1 MGSVRK
7 LKDDIDIE
15 EVSDHLQPGDS
26 LLQGQFTIESFL
38 NSGGFGITY
47 TARDSLDRKVV
58 IKECFPN
65 TFCQR
70 TRAIVRARSREHQA
84 DFQSIVKLFVQEAK
98 SLSRLKHPNI
108 VGVHQVFEDNHTAYM
123 ALDFVDGRDLHDTLS
138 DPNHGLKPT
147 EIKSILIQLLEA
159 VSFMHSQKMLH
170 RDISPDNILLD
181 ANNKPIL
188 IDFGAARQQMPK
200 SERAMSA
207 FRVVKDGYSP
217 QEFYLAGSPQY
228 PCSDLYALAATF
240 YHLIAGEAP
249 PNSQAR
255 LAAIAGSEADPCLPL
270 SQKATGYDK
279 SFLDAIDAALRVLPK
294 DRIQEASEWL
304 ALIRDDAAKPATN
317 TITPAKEPVVK
328 LADTVA
334 SAAPKLVAPT
344 QGTVTTGGAK
354 KPRMGLLLASAAAV
368 TVVGVVGVYSFGGS
382 SKDAPVTVNVPTET
396 APIAKAAVAPA
407 PVQVATPS
415 PAPTTE
421 IQAATATPEPAIVPE
436 VAPVTET
443 ASAEPVPTP
452 PAPTAEPVAVVT
464 PEKAAEPVIVAAPVK
479 EAPPFAA
486 ESIENPIMQ
495 AVPTERTRTAE
506 VSVLPETRLNAPRA
520 AENMIAPV
528 ANQKID
534 TGMPSDRGDLLVLPV
549 VTAVSNTGLEPAGT
563 KAGSKSDLVFPSVLP
578 SSPSVFA
585 ASMSPNLAAP
595 NATLEFHFDADTP
608 ADPPAKPEV
617 VEEVVAVATPAPAT
631 VPSEVA
637 VDTPAEVSEP
647 EVAATASSTSD
658 VLASDVSSVM
668 SGWSATLPF
677 TGSPKAPDT
686 IGAIT
691 GPALPWMQK
700 GVQIVAVNGQQIT
713 SLDEI
718 GPMLRDTVDPGD
730 APMIQVAFSVVDSLT
745 GAVSE
750 QLAAL
755 PVVQEIVFLNG
766 TRFEARFIDRTWQT
780 KAVDIPAH
788 VDTDLR
794 AGDILVAYAANG
806 EEISGPD
813 TLAKILAEK
822 ASEKDVILNFTV
834 LRDGGIW
841 FATYSYKN
849 AALN

>member
-15 EVSDHLQPGDS
+15 EVSDHLQPGHS

-65 TFCQR
+65 AFCQR

-138 DPNHGLKPT
+138 DPDHGLKPS
-147 EIKSILIQLLEA
+147 EIKSILVQLLEA
-159 VSFMHSQKMLH
+159 VSFMHGQKILH

-255 LAAIAGSEADPCLPL
+255 LAAIAGGEADPCLPL
-270 SQKATGYDK
+270 SQKTTGYDI

-304 ALIRDDAAKPATN
+304 AQIGNEAARPAAKTVTPIKRPVAENLPAEN
-317 TITPAKEPVVK
+317 SPSENTPAENPVVK
-328 LADTVA
+328 LVTNVDRPQTP
-334 SAAPKLVAPT
+334 AAPKPPASTRDATAAVDGNT
-344 QGTVTTGGAK
+344 S
-354 KPRMGLLLASAAAV
+354 RIGLLLASAAAI
-368 TVVGVVGVYSFGGS
+368 TVIGAVGLYTFGGL
-382 SKDAPVTVNVPTET
+382 SKDTPPPVAKPVET
-396 APIAKAAVAPA
+396 GSVANTSPQHASATPIAPA
-407 PVQVATPS
+407 PVM
-415 PAPTTE
+415 
-421 IQAATATPEPAIVPE
+421 QAEPAN
-436 VAPVTET
+436 
-443 ASAEPVPTP
+443 
-452 PAPTAEPVAVVT
+452 
-464 PEKAAEPVIVAAPVK
+464 

-486 ESIENPIMQ
+486 ESIDSTIMQ
-495 AVPTERTRTAE
+495 AVPTERARTAE
-506 VSVLPETRLNAPRA
+506 VDVKPETGMNAPRA
-520 AENMIAPV
+520 AMSAVAPV
-528 ANQKID
+528 GVPTTD
-534 TGMPSDRGDLLVLPV
+534 TGQGFVQADTLAPPV
-549 VTAVSNTGLEPAGT
+549 VTATNNARLEPAGT
-563 KAGSKSDLVFPSVLP
+563 ITGTISGLVRPSILPPRPSVL
-578 SSPSVFA
+578 A
-585 ASMSPNLAAP
+585 ASMSPELAAP
-595 NATLEFHFDADTP
+595 NATLEIHFSVSAP
-608 ADPPAKPEV
+608 AIPPASPGAAQDISETSK
-617 VEEVVAVATPAPAT
+617 PAPAA
-631 VPSEVA
+631 VSKAVA
-637 VDTPAEVSEP
+637 VD
-647 EVAATASSTSD
+647 AATDASAPEAVTATDDASG

-668 SGWSATLPF
+668 SGWSVTLPF
-677 TGSPKAPDT
+677 TASPKAPDT

-700 GVQIVAVNGQQIT
+700 GVQIIAVNGQQIT

-718 GPMLRDTVDPGD
+718 APILRDSVDPGD
-730 APMIQVAFSVVDSLT
+730 APMVQAAFSVVDAST
-745 GAVSE
+745 GSVSE

-755 PVVQEIVFLNG
+755 PVMHEIVFLNG
-766 TRFEARFIDRTWQT
+766 TRFEARYIDQAWQT
-780 KAVDIPAH
+780 KAVEIPAQ
-788 VDTDLR
+788 VDTDMR
-794 AGDILVAYAANG
+794 PGDILVAYAANG
-806 EEISGPD
+806 EEISGYD
-813 TLAKILAEK
+813 TLARILAGK
-822 ASEKDVILNFTV
+822 ASEKLVTLNFTV
-834 LRDGGIW
+834 MRDGGIW
-841 FATYSYKN
+841 FTTYSYKN
-849 AALN
+849 AVPN